1 MANAYYG
8 HEIVGE
14 LADAL
19 SFPTDGSPDNCTQMV
34 YVGNETN
41 GGLWM
46 YVYCNAAIAVASG
59 EEFNI
64 QFVSYSSDTIGSAT
78 SPFSNTNNGARPGST
93 GTADFSMTANEQWGT
108 RVHKELQHSLLVI
121 LYSNSVFPILC
132 CVY

>member
-19 SFPTDGSPDNCTQMV
+19 SLPTDGSPDNCTQMV

-93 GTADFSMTANEQWGT
+93 GTAEADVSTLELEYT
-108 RVHKELQHSLLVI
+108 RSCNI
-121 LYSNSVFPILC
+121 RC
-132 CVY
+132 W